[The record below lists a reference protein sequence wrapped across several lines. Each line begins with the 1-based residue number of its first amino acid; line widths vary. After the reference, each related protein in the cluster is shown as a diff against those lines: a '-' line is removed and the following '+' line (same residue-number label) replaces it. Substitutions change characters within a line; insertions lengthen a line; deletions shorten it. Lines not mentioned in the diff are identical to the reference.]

1 MATDKDIAMLNK
13 HEEWFRKGGVDDEE
27 WYPNDGAVH
36 YPLLIV
42 EILCMLKLA
51 GYDTT
56 TKLTDA
62 VRYFMAIC
70 HNAMNKQSYR
80 AGWKQLS
87 QMPAVMFHGIDI
99 GAVIRN
105 YASDPTRNIADQ
117 DQQSSPFGRAPMR
130 IARIAEVLFGRKGAF
145 TVLNAPLSGQMDELL
160 KMKDLEDTIKSLSV
174 DAKFIKQGAE
184 GLFISFS
191 IAWLIVLER
200 RSLFYSITGRNDQ
213 SVPQILKNTVNVSMS
228 AYADLP
234 PRGWALM
241 QNIQGTN
248 SKIPSLAQ
256 TPKKNTTPGRAR
268 RRVHGEFGATQQKI
282 QPTTQGMTQSGG
294 TREIDVKSQFDL
306 DAFIASPGTKQ
317 LTFIAEADQES
328 ASVDNTARGVG
339 VEETKEEAAS
349 LPATGVRIEGQFGQ
363 TRPTSWA
370 DGLTDADQLMSMAPG
385 DLESD
390 DEDDDLGY

>member
-1 MATDKDIAMLNK
+1 MSGPFANKSYQVKKMIEKMGEYDYRPNKKDLRCVRNFVHLVTNQEITPAFPPLNASLKENGKFMNEWHIQIDRFMGNYSQHDLFIIGGMIANDGDWRQFVKGSAATIPENATQFMVDLVTAWLLNADKYAEQRRESAIEQLTNMDATEKQIQDIVSDPIKLREFIHVMREGFLAKLTDTDMKVKAGDPLHMATDKDIAMLNK
-13 HEEWFRKGGVDDEE
+13 HEEWFRKGGVDDDE

-42 EILCMLKLA
+42 EILCLLKLA

-160 KMKDLEDTIKSLSV
+160 KMKDLEEPS
-174 DAKFIKQGAE
+174 
-184 GLFISFS
+184 
-191 IAWLIVLER
+191 
-200 RSLFYSITGRNDQ
+200 
-213 SVPQILKNTVNVSMS
+213 
-228 AYADLP
+228 
-234 PRGWALM
+234 
-241 QNIQGTN
+241 NIC
-248 SKIPSLAQ
+248 
-256 TPKKNTTPGRAR
+256 
-268 RRVHGEFGATQQKI
+268 
-282 QPTTQGMTQSGG
+282 
-294 TREIDVKSQFDL
+294 
-306 DAFIASPGTKQ
+306 
-317 LTFIAEADQES
+317 
-328 ASVDNTARGVG
+328 
-339 VEETKEEAAS
+339 
-349 LPATGVRIEGQFGQ
+349 
-363 TRPTSWA
+363 
-370 DGLTDADQLMSMAPG
+370 QLMRSSSSRALKVYSFRSPLPG
-385 DLESD
+385 
-390 DEDDDLGY
+390 